1 MSPRAGPRC
10 TATAPVELLGATS
23 PAADGEAHAIEG
35 GRAGATPGQNS
46 ASATPDGGGSKRN
59 TRRRRARTGQVR
71 ISVALS
77 KVAHIRLQHQA
88 EVRNV
93 SVSLVAG
100 ELIQAELD
108 RARSEQ
114 SEPPVVPPTPTP
126 DKSR

>member
-1 MSPRAGPRC
+1 VRRPPA
-10 TATAPVELLGATS
+10 AAAPVELLGATP
-23 PAADGEAHAIEG
+23 PAADGDARVIEG
-35 GRAGATPGQNS
+35 GRAGATPGQDP
-46 ASATPDGGGSKRN
+46 ASATPDGGDSKRN

-77 KVAHIRLQHQA
+77 KVAHIRLQHRA
-88 EVRNV
+88 EVLNV

-108 RARSEQ
+108 RSRSEQ

-126 DKSR
+126 DRSR